1 VNCIAHRGFCGVNP
15 ENTIPAVEDAV
26 RRADGV
32 EVDVRVCGS
41 GELVVC
47 HDETVDRT
55 TDGSG
60 AVSAHTAAELAT
72 LSVEGS
78 EAGVPTFEAVVD
90 AIPDGV
96 TLHAELK
103 ERGTAEGAESVVTDG
118 DCETVISSFLP
129 DALAEVTAVPT
140 ALAVREAEGAVE
152 RAAELGCSML
162 HPTLT
167 VFTPSLVERAHE
179 RGVEVNGWT
188 VVDPEETAD
197 LRTAGADGVITD
209 FPGCCPSGE

>member
-140 ALAVREAEGAVE
+140 ALAVREADGAVE

-167 VFTPSLVERAHE
+167 VFTSSLVERAHE
-179 RGVEVNGWT
+179 SGVEVNGWT